1 MLVNISMPGEAAHIA
16 LASLC
21 GKQDTYLVS
30 KAPKDSPF
38 FFDGRRLAH
47 SNFRKYHRSK
57 TIYNPG
63 TDANWPFGQQ
73 SIKVRYDPMQM
84 GDLLTNMWVKIT
96 MPSLQSSSDTYAD
109 QLGRHL
115 FKEVRMRVDEVE
127 VETFYDDWG
136 VIYDELYLEMSEK
149 VANRFLVNR
158 SLAYDTSDLN
168 ATIST
173 VDTELLVPLNFF
185 FSRKYSGDE
194 YAQNEPDRPYFPVC
208 SCYKQKIEFEFVFH
222 KQTFFTDTSKTLTVP
237 KFHVITEEI
246 TLEPEERMYFMQ
258 QAQTLVTDIVMRHPS
273 AQTERGKTT
282 LRTNLVP
289 TQPVKVLHWFFRNS
303 KFENEDI
310 AAEGQT
316 VEGELYTQNRFN
328 FSSNVNFDELFS
340 FYAPVMDEA
349 KFYINGEKFPNST
362 QTGHVYYKYLTP
374 MRRYLSR
381 PYRNIYTHSFA
392 EFPRR
397 AQFSGHF
404 DFSQVQGNK
413 TAVEFTFEPLNAAGG
428 NLLDSDTYTMHMY
441 YVGYEVFVF
450 EGGKMRRL
458 LASEEKPAAKEEVV
472 EKEEDPDEMPEPEI
486 GPSNQKSSP
495 FLNKVRRFA
504 SM

>member
-1 MLVNISMPGEAAHIA
+1 MPGEAARIA

-38 FFDGRRLAH
+38 LFDGKRLSH
-47 SNFRKYHRSK
+47 SNFRKYHRAK
-57 TIYNPG
+57 TVYNPG
-63 TDANWPFGQQ
+63 TDVNWPFGQQ
-73 SIKVRYDPMQM
+73 SIKVQFDPMQM

-96 MPSLQSSSDTYAD
+96 MPGLQSSNDTYAD

-158 SLAYDTSDLN
+158 SLAFDTSDLN
-168 ATIST
+168 STIST
-173 VDTELLVPLNFF
+173 AATELLVPLNFF

-194 YAQNEPDRPYFPVC
+194 YTQNEPDRPYFPVC

-222 KQTFFTDTSKTLTVP
+222 KQTFFTDTAKVLTVP

-246 TLEPEERMYFMQ
+246 TLDPQERLYFMKE
-258 QAQTLVTDIVMRHPS
+258 AQTLVTDIVVRHPS
-273 AQTERGKTT
+273 AQTERGKTN

-289 TQPVKVLHWFFRNS
+289 NQPVKAMHWFFRNA
-303 KFENEDI
+303 KFENEDVT
-310 AAEGQT
+310 AQGET
-316 VEGELYTQNRFN
+316 VEGELYFQNRFN
-328 FSSNVNFDELFS
+328 FSSNVNFDELFA

-413 TAVEFTFEPLNAAGG
+413 TAMEFTFEPLNAQGG
-428 NLLDSDTYTMHMY
+428 NLLDNDTYTMHMY

-450 EGGKMRRL
+450 EGGKMQRM
-458 LASEEKPAAKEEVV
+458 LAGSE
-472 EKEEDPDEMPEPEI
+472 PEPEPEAAAQVVDEREPAI
-486 GPSNQKSSP
+486 GPRKPTPQTRASL
-495 FLNKVRRFA
+495 FLNKVKRFA

>member
-1 MLVNISMPGEAAHIA
+1 MPGEAARIA

-38 FFDGRRLAH
+38 FFDGRHLSH

-57 TIYNPG
+57 TVYNPG

-73 SIKVRYDPMQM
+73 SIKVRFDPMQM
-84 GDLLTNMWVKIT
+84 GDLLTNMWVRIT
-96 MPSLQSSSDTYAD
+96 MPGLASTDDTYAD
-109 QLGRHL
+109 QLGRHI
-115 FKEVRMRVDEVE
+115 FKEVRMRVDEVD

-136 VIYDELYLEMSEK
+136 MIYDELYLEMSEK

-158 SLAYDTSDLN
+158 SLAYDSSDLN
-168 ATIST
+168 STIST
-173 VDTELLVPLNFF
+173 AETELLIPLNFF

-194 YAQNEPDRPYFPVC
+194 YSQNEPDRPYFPVC

-237 KFHVITEEI
+237 KFHIITEEI
-246 TLEPEERMYFMQ
+246 TLEPEERMYFMKN
-258 QAQTLVTDIVMRHPS
+258 AQTLVTDLVYRHPS
-273 AQTERGKTT
+273 AQTEKGKTN

-289 TQPVKVLHWFFRNS
+289 DQPVKVLHWFFRNS
-303 KFENEDI
+303 KFEDENITANGET
-310 AAEGQT
+310 E
-316 VEGELYTQNRFN
+316 EGESYTQNRFN
-328 FSSNVNFDELFS
+328 FSSNVNFDQTYS
-340 FYAPVMDEA
+340 FFAPVMDEA
-349 KFYINGEKFPNST
+349 KFYLNGEKFPNST
-362 QTGHVYYKYLTP
+362 QTGHLYYKYLTP

-397 AQFSGHF
+397 AQFSGHL
-404 DFSQVQGNK
+404 DFSQLKGNK
-413 TAVEFTFEPLNAAGG
+413 TAVEFSFEPLNAAGG
-428 NLLDSDTYTMHMY
+428 SLLDIDVYSMHMY

-450 EGGKMRRL
+450 EGGKMRKL
-458 LASEEKPAAKEEVV
+458 LQSEEKPVAEENQVQ
-472 EKEEDPDEMPEPEI
+472 EEEDPDQMPEPRT
-486 GPSNQKSSP
+486 GPMIPKPIYAQTSAL
-495 FLNKVRRFA
+495 LNKVKRLV